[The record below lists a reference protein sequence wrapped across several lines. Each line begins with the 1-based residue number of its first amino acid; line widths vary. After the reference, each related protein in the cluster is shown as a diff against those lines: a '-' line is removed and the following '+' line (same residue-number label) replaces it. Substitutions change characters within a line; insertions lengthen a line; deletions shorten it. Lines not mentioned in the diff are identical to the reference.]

1 MILSVWYSKLSSSGL
16 FYFSFQ
22 STSRLCYVQCECY
35 FLFFGDGCT
44 GEMAAD
50 LKLVIKRWEVNKK
63 QSFSTWCTVKIVTS
77 SLVKKI
83 NRRKIIAYIFTCH
96 NNRFFLSNKHSDLLL
111 TMGLF
116 YFLWNVPAFLIALF
130 LPRFNGHVVACLIFS
145 TRSV

>member
-1 MILSVWYSKLSSSGL
+1 MAFSILVSTW
-16 FYFSFQ
+16 
-22 STSRLCYVQCECY
+22 STSHLCYVQCECY

-44 GEMAAD
+44 WEMAAD

-116 YFLWNVPAFLIALF
+116 YFLWNVPAFSYCIVFTSIQWPCGCLLNFLYKICIGLLSALF
-130 LPRFNGHVVACLIFS
+130 F
-145 TRSV
+145 